1 MDERDIPAAPVASPH
16 PPAGA
21 PGFLCPSCDR
31 PLHYVGSHA
40 SDPDRMSDLTDH
52 YACPAGC
59 GTYEYERQTHRVRRA
74 GASYAPDDSGACR

>member
-31 PLHYVGSHA
+31 PLHYESSHA
-40 SDPDRMSDLTDH
+40 ADRDSLRDLTDR

-59 GTYEYERQTHRVRRA
+59 GAFEFERRSHRVRRVPA
-74 GASYAPDDSGACR
+74 G